1 MEKQMELFEDGGLKD
16 EGGMVDEQ
24 SGNDVPVGSSR
35 KEVRDDIPAM
45 LSEGEFVFPADV
57 VRYHGLDKLMDLR
70 QQAKMGLKQ
79 MEAMGQMG
87 NSEEATMPDDMPF
100 GPSDLIIVG
109 GEMDDGPREMAE
121 GGVVYANQGTFATG
135 IGGYQP
141 SIYQG
146 QQTSSTY
153 APPPSSV
160 APPAPAPSPAGGYMP
175 KFVANQTTPFNDGSL
190 PVNTGS
196 TTATNTASDT
206 SGVSTAST
214 EDKFVPTV
222 EDKYTSLTYI
232 NKETNEKRDFYF
244 YNGSPVTP
252 IPDGFVPFDETVDET
267 GDDLE
272 STIVESTQVTSDN
285 DSTSYPTETP
295 EPIDYGTLSA
305 ADLKKA
311 YAQNQTATA
320 VMAGL
325 TAVNPIFGLVGSWA
339 TRSTRKNI
347 EDAMKAKGI
356 KIPES
361 TGIKGIF
368 GNIVDGIKDMLGLDD
383 DQTTAVTNSLTLDTS
398 DDTTSYFTDAVRA
411 RKEKEANT
419 ATATAKGRSSAILDL
434 SKTSAV
440 QNIAK
445 ETGLTPVQVAAG
457 VGDSSSSSSTPSY
470 DPRGKDQR
478 DNSPPKKTSTGNVSP
493 NTPSTSSTSNST
505 PSYGGVGSSAA
516 AGGSGS
522 KPTTSSRASIEKSS
536 TTATGTGSNAS
547 SGGLDGLGYIYK
559 GGLMDKNKIVTKPK
573 PNKNRGIAARKKK
586 K

>member
-57 VRYHGLDKLMDLR
+57 VRYHGLDKLMELR

-87 NSEEATMPDDMPF
+87 NSEEATIPDDMPF
-100 GPSDLIIVG
+100 GPADLVIVG
-109 GEMDDGPREMAE
+109 GDMDDGPREMAE

-153 APPPSSV
+153 TPPPSSV
-160 APPAPAPSPAGGYMP
+160 APPAPTPSPAGGYMP
-175 KFVANQTTPFNDGSL
+175 KFVTNQATPFNDGSL
-190 PVNTGS
+190 PDNMVS
-196 TTATNTASDT
+196 TTATNTAADT

-214 EDKFVPTV
+214 EDKFVPTI

-244 YNGSPVTP
+244 YNGNPVTP
-252 IPDGFVPFDETVDET
+252 IPDGFVPYDESVDET
-267 GDDLE
+267 ISDLE
-272 STIVESTQVTSDN
+272 STSVETTQVTSGSD
-285 DSTSYPTETP
+285 DPPPMETP
-295 EPIDYGTLSA
+295 EPVDYGALST

-311 YAQNQTATA
+311 YAQNQTAVA
-320 VMAGL
+320 LMAGL
-325 TAVNPIFGLVGSWA
+325 TAVNPIFGLFGSWA
-339 TRSTRKNI
+339 TRSTRNTI
-347 EDAMKAKGI
+347 TEEMKKRGI
-356 KIPES
+356 KVPET
-361 TGIKGIF
+361 TGVTGVF
-368 GNIVDGIKDMLGLDD
+368 SNIIDGIKDMLGLDD
-383 DQTTAVTNSLTLDTS
+383 DQTTAVTNSLTKSIRPKMRDTAP
-398 DDTTSYFTDAVRA
+398 TTDSTPYFTNAIRDRE
-411 RKEKEANT
+411 EKESDMAV
-419 ATATAKGRSSAILDL
+419 ATAKGRSSAILDL

-457 VGDSSSSSSTPSY
+457 VGDSSSNSSTSTPSY

-478 DNSPPKKTSTGNVSP
+478 DNSPPKNTTKTTTSQSNANKQAAATQKAAKQ
-493 NTPSTSSTSNST
+493 SSTQKAANDYTASKVS
-505 PSYGGVGSSAA
+505 SYQ
-516 AGGSGS
+516 
-522 KPTTSSRASIEKSS
+522 K
-536 TTATGTGSNAS
+536 TGKV
-547 SGGLDGLGYIYK
+547 SGGFK
-559 GGLMDKNKIVTKPK
+559 QGGLAT
-573 PNKNRGIAARKKK
+573 RKKK

>member
-79 MEAMGQMG
+79 MDAMGQMG
-87 NSEEATMPDDMPF
+87 NSEEATVPDDMPF

-109 GEMDDGPREMAE
+109 GEMEDGPREMAE

-272 STIVESTQVTSDN
+272 STIVESTQVRSDN
-285 DSTSYPTETP
+285 DSDSYPTETP
-295 EPIDYGTLSA
+295 EPIDYSSLSA

-311 YAQNQTATA
+311 YAQNQTASA

-347 EDAMKAKGI
+347 EDAMKDKGI

-368 GNIVDGIKDMLGLDD
+368 DNIIGTVKDLLNLDD
-383 DQTTAVTNSLTLDTS
+383 DQEKAVKSIVSDGGNSAPTEPYVAPTPKVSGAQGAVNAGYGTS
-398 DDTTSYFTDAVRA
+398 GGGEFGMS
-411 RKEKEANT
+411 
-419 ATATAKGRSSAILDL
+419 
-434 SKTSAV
+434 TSAAQGAV
-440 QNIAK
+440 N
-445 ETGLTPVQVAAG
+445 AG
-457 VGDSSSSSSTPSY
+457 YG
-470 DPRGKDQR
+470 
-478 DNSPPKKTSTGNVSP
+478 TSQGGEFGGMG
-493 NTPSTSSTSNST
+493 TPSTSSTSNST
-505 PSYGGVGSSAA
+505 PSYGGVGSSVA
-516 AGGSGS
+516 AGGSSSTKDNSPPKKTSTGNVSTNTPAKTSGVGS
-522 KPTTSSRASIEKSS
+522 REAAENSSTKSSRESIEKSS
-536 TTATGTGSNAS
+536 TTATGTGSNAK
-547 SGGLDGLGYIYK
+547 SGGLDGLGYINR
-559 GGLMDKNKIVTKPK
+559 GGLMDKNKLVTKTK